1 MLRDVERPETSPLM
15 APAHPPPSLT
25 RRGPA
30 EGKLFPTSEI
40 CQLHWRHLREI
51 SPHIW
56 GRFLSPPRP
65 HQKQRWLKNISEKCP
80 EMNNCRLGR
89 CFIIS
94 QLKFFNSSEL
104 CTQKAL
110 S

>member
-56 GRFLSPPRP
+56 GRFLFPLSP
-65 HQKQRWLKNISEKCP
+65 SEA
-80 EMNNCRLGR
+80 
-89 CFIIS
+89 
-94 QLKFFNSSEL
+94 
-104 CTQKAL
+104 AL
-110 S
+110 A